1 MNKQF
6 KNIFILTAGILGLAA
21 CKPSIQTPTPTHGSA
36 DFSKYISVGNSL
48 TAGYADGGLYLDGQQ
63 NSYPSIIA
71 KQMASVGGGS
81 FIQPLF
87 STDQANGSGYLTLT
101 GFDKTTGSPITA
113 NVTTNLAITGQ
124 PVIPGFGPVTT
135 YTKYGGTDLNNYG
148 VPGIKLLHI
157 TLASY
162 GNLNGF
168 YERLLPG
175 AEGTHN
181 TAYIDFITA
190 KPFTFFSNWLGNNDA
205 LGYATSGGA
214 GDVLTDK
221 STFSALYSLVM
232 TKLTAGG
239 QKGVVATIPDVTA
252 IPYFNTVTVGAIL
265 AGVQKANPT
274 VQALFINAKTDA
286 TAAGTTYAARPATAN
301 DLIVLTFPTS
311 KIGTLVSTPAGMLP
325 YGLTPYSP
333 IENQYVLDANEVAL
347 TKDYVTSY
355 NNTITS
361 VAASKGIAVNDMY
374 TFLNNIKAHGLVVDG
389 VSLSSAYISGG
400 IFSLDGVH
408 LTPRGYSVV
417 ANEFIKAINKQ
428 YGSNI
433 PLANVADYRGV
444 KFP

>member
-1 MNKQF
+1 MV
-6 KNIFILTAGILGLAA
+6 AGLAA
-21 CKPSIQTPTPTHGSA
+21 CKPNIQTPTPTHGSA

-81 FIQPLF
+81 FTQPLF

-113 NVTTNLAITGQ
+113 PVTTNLAVTGQ

-135 YTKYGGTDLNNYG
+135 YTKYAGTDLNNYG

-168 YERLLPG
+168 YERLLSG

-221 STFSALYSLVM
+221 GHFLCLVQRCNDQ
-232 TKLTAGG
+232 T
-239 QKGVVATIPDVTA
+239 
-252 IPYFNTVTVGAIL
+252 NCRR
-265 AGVQKANPT
+265 
-274 VQALFINAKTDA
+274 AKRC
-286 TAAGTTYAARPATAN
+286 G
-301 DLIVLTFPTS
+301 
-311 KIGTLVSTPAGMLP
+311 
-325 YGLTPYSP
+325 
-333 IENQYVLDANEVAL
+333 
-347 TKDYVTSY
+347 SY
-355 NNTITS
+355 
-361 VAASKGIAVNDMY
+361 Y
-374 TFLNNIKAHGLVVDG
+374 TRCNRYPVF
-389 VSLSSAYISGG
+389 
-400 IFSLDGVH
+400 
-408 LTPRGYSVV
+408 
-417 ANEFIKAINKQ
+417 
-428 YGSNI
+428 
-433 PLANVADYRGV
+433 
-444 KFP
+444 